1 MDYYLGEVVHL
12 AFDYE
17 TPELWYCDGR
27 LLRITEHEALHAII
41 RTQYGGDGVTTFAAP
56 DLRGKSPLDRDE
68 HDCHYF
74 LAMSGIFPSHK

>member
-12 AFDYE
+12 AFSYE
-17 TPELWYCDGR
+17 TSEMCFCDGR
-27 LLRITEHEALHAII
+27 LLPIKGNEALNAVIGT
-41 RTQYGGDGVTTFAAP
+41 RYGGDGVTTFGVP

-74 LAMSGIFPSHK
+74 LVQYGIFPTRK